1 MNKETKKWINEKIT
15 ITLSRDEMFN
25 LANAIAEGNL
35 KDVEFTK
42 IKDRKIRKLFREAIE
57 ERHRL
62 WLKVI
67 NNAQYKK
74 TVK

>member
-1 MNKETKKWINEKIT
+1 MDKSNNIPPELIRK
-15 ITLSRDEMFN
+15 M
-25 LANAIAEGNL
+25 
-35 KDVEFTK
+35 

-67 NNAQYKK
+67 NSAQYKK